1 VVVEEEF
8 METPEVQEN
17 QEEMADLVVEPV
29 VEMAAPLLEEQ
40 EIHHQYHHRKVIM
53 VGLVGMLH
61 HMVAVVGEDLVLS
74 DLTHHLEQGDLV
86 VMEQHLPSPEHQ

>member
-1 VVVEEEF
+1 

-17 QEEMADLVVEPV
+17 QEEMVDLEAVAGA
-29 VEMAAPLLEEQ
+29 EMVLALLVEQ
-40 EIHHQYHHRKVIM
+40 EIPHQHHHHKEIM
-53 VGLVGMLH
+53 VELAILLQRME
-61 HMVAVVGEDLVLS
+61 AVVEEDLVLS